1 MKVAMVSEHASPLA
15 VLGGVDAGGQN
26 VHVAALAAEMGRQGA
41 HVVVHTR
48 RDDPHLPQRVPLA
61 PGVFV
66 DHVPAGP
73 PASIPKDELLP
84 HMDAFAA
91 DLAAQWREDRP
102 DVVHAHFW
110 MSGHAAL
117 MAARQLGIPVVHT
130 FHALGVVKRRYQG
143 EMDTSPPER
152 IAIEREIL
160 RRADH
165 VVATCSDE
173 IFELVRMG
181 GARGRLT
188 PIPCGVDLGLF
199 TPDGRRARRR
209 PGLRRI
215 VCVGRLVARKG
226 VGNAISALAA
236 LPDVELVVAGGPPR
250 AQLDRDPEA
259 RRLRALAE
267 ETGVADRVELRGR
280 MGRAD
285 VAALLRSA
293 DAAVCVPWYEPFGIV
308 PLEAMACGAPVV
320 ASAVGGMI
328 DSVVDGVTG
337 VHVPPRDPD
346 RLAEALASLLS
357 DSERLAAYGRAGVE
371 RARRRY
377 GWPRIAAATLD
388 VYARVAA
395 RPRRRAAGSAPVD
408 GAAAPDARRFA
419 LVPSGADHLASLRDA
434 LAELEP
440 DVERLEAWGERLADV
455 LAAGGRLLAV
465 GNGGSAAQAQH
476 LTAELVGRYRTER
489 QPLSAICLHG
499 DTSSLTAIANDYGA
513 EEAFARQVR
522 GHGRPGDVLI
532 ALSTSGRS
540 ANVVRAVEAA
550 NALGMATWALTGS
563 EPSPLADLCDD
574 ALRVRSA
581 DPATTQELHL
591 IALHVLC
598 GAVDRELALRE
609 PAARLPGAASASSAA
624 RPAPARGALGG
635 MARASAR
642 DRSSSS
648 RRRAAR

>member
-15 VLGGVDAGGQN
+15 ALGGVDAGGQN
-26 VHVAALAAEMGRQGA
+26 VHVAALATEMGRQGA
-41 HVVVHTR
+41 HVTVHTR
-48 RDDPHLPQRVPLA
+48 RDDPRLPQRVRLA
-61 PGVFV
+61 RGAVV

-73 PASIPKDELLP
+73 AAPIPKDELLP

-117 MAARQLGIPVVHT
+117 MAARELGIPVVHT

-143 EMDTSPPER
+143 ELDTSPAER
-152 IAIEREIL
+152 IGIERELL

-173 IFELVRMG
+173 LFELVRMG

-188 PIPCGVDLGLF
+188 VVPCGVDLDLF

-209 PGLRRI
+209 PGLKRL

-226 VGNAISALAA
+226 VGNAISALASM
-236 LPDVELVVAGGPPR
+236 PGTELVVAGGPPR
-250 AQLDRDPEA
+250 HQLDRDPEA
-259 RRLRALAE
+259 RRLRALAHE
-267 ETGVADRVELRGR
+267 CGVADRVDLRGR
-280 MGRAD
+280 MDRDD

-293 DAAVCVPWYEPFGIV
+293 DAVVCVPWYEPFGIV
-308 PLEAMACGAPVV
+308 PLEAMACGTPVV

-328 DSVVDGVTG
+328 DSIVDGVTG
-337 VHVPPRDPD
+337 IHVPPRDPD
-346 RLAEALASLLS
+346 RLAEALAPLLA
-357 DSERLAAYGRAGVE
+357 DPERRSVYGSAGVE
-371 RARRRY
+371 RVRRRY

-388 VYARVAA
+388 VYARVAE
-395 RPRRRAAGSAPVD
+395 RPRRRTAGDPLRASAS
-408 GAAAPDARRFA
+408 ASHEARRFA
-419 LVPSGADHLASLRDA
+419 LVPRGVDHLASLREA
-434 LAELEP
+434 LAELEA

-522 GHGRPGDVLI
+522 AHGRPGDVLI

-540 ANVVRAVEAA
+540 PNVVRAVEAA
-550 NALGMATWALTGS
+550 NALGIATWALTGS
-563 EPSPLADLCDD
+563 EPSPLADVSDD
-574 ALRVRSA
+574 VLRMRSA
-581 DPATTQELHL
+581 DAATTQELQL
-591 IALHVLC
+591 VALHVLC

-609 PAARLPGAASASSAA
+609 PAARKAA
-624 RPAPARGALGG
+624 RAHTPAR
-635 MARASAR
+635 R
-642 DRSSSS
+642 RSQATL

>member
-15 VLGGVDAGGQN
+15 ALGGVDAGGQN
-26 VHVAALAAEMGRQGA
+26 VHVAALATEMARQGA
-41 HVVVHTR
+41 QVVVHTR
-48 RDDPHLPQRVPLA
+48 RDDPRLPQRVPLA
-61 PGVFV
+61 PGAVV

-73 PASIPKDELLP
+73 ATEIPKDELLP
-84 HMDAFAA
+84 CMDAFAA
-91 DLAAQWREDRP
+91 DLAAQWREDPP

-117 MAARQLGIPVVHT
+117 MAARELGIPIVQT

-143 EMDTSPPER
+143 EMDTSPAER
-152 IAIEREIL
+152 IAIEKEIL

-173 IFELVRMG
+173 IFELVRLG

-188 PIPCGVDLGLF
+188 AIPCGVDLDLF
-199 TPDGRRARRR
+199 MPEGRRARRR
-209 PGLRRI
+209 PGLRRL
-215 VCVGRLVARKG
+215 VCVGRLVERKG
-226 VGNAISALAA
+226 VGNAISALTT
-236 LPDVELVVAGGPPR
+236 LPDTELVIAGGPPR

-259 RRLRALAE
+259 RRLRALAQQAGIAE
-267 ETGVADRVELRGR
+267 RVELRGR
-280 MGRAD
+280 LDRED

-293 DAAVCVPWYEPFGIV
+293 DAVVCVPWYEPFGIV
-308 PLEAMACGAPVV
+308 PLEAMACATPVV

-337 VHVPPRDPD
+337 VHVPPRDPE
-346 RLAEALASLLS
+346 RLAEALAPLLA
-357 DSERLAAYGRAGVE
+357 DERRRAAYGCAGVE

-388 VYARVAA
+388 VYARVVA
-395 RPRRRAAGSAPVD
+395 RPHAMPRS
-408 GAAAPDARRFA
+408 APDARRFV
-419 LVPSGADHLASLRDA
+419 LVPRGAEHLARLRDA

-440 DVERLEAWGERLADV
+440 DVERIETWGERLADV
-455 LAAGGRLLAV
+455 LLAGGRLLAV

-476 LTAELVGRYRTER
+476 LTAELVGRFRTER

-513 EEAFARQVR
+513 EQAFARQVR
-522 GHGRPGDVLI
+522 AHGRPGDVLV

-540 ANVVRAVEAA
+540 PNVVCAVEAA
-550 NALGMATWALTGS
+550 NALGVATWALTGS
-563 EPSPLADLCDD
+563 APSPLADLCDD

-591 IALHVLC
+591 VALHVLC
-598 GAVDRELALRE
+598 GAIDRELTLRE
-609 PAARLPGAASASSAA
+609 PAARTSAA
-624 RPAPARGALGG
+624 AVSPRRGPAQRRP
-635 MARASAR
+635 
-642 DRSSSS
+642 SSL

>member
-15 VLGGVDAGGQN
+15 ALGGVDAGGQN
-26 VHVAALAAEMGRQGA
+26 VHVAALATEMGRQGA
-41 HVVVHTR
+41 RVVVHTR
-48 RDDPHLPQRVPLA
+48 RDDPCLPQRVRLA
-61 PGVFV
+61 PGVEV

-73 PASIPKDELLP
+73 PTAIPKDELLP

-117 MAARQLGIPVVHT
+117 LAARELGIPVVHT

-143 EMDTSPPER
+143 DLDTSPPQR
-152 IAIEREIL
+152 IAIEKEIL

-173 IFELVRMG
+173 VFELVRMG
-181 GARGRLT
+181 GTRGRLT
-188 PIPCGVDLGLF
+188 VVPCGVDHDLF
-199 TPDGRRARRR
+199 RPDGRRARRR

-226 VGNAISALAA
+226 VGNAISALVQ
-236 LPDVELVVAGGPPR
+236 LPDTELIVAGGPPR
-250 AQLDRDPEA
+250 HRLGEDPEA
-259 RRLRALAE
+259 RRLRALARE
-267 ETGVADRVELRGR
+267 CGVADRVELRGR
-280 MGRAD
+280 MDRED

-293 DAAVCVPWYEPFGIV
+293 DAVACVPWYEPFGIV
-308 PLEAMACGAPVV
+308 PLEAMACGTPVV

-337 VHVPPRDPD
+337 VHVPPRDPE
-346 RLAEALASLLS
+346 RLAEALAPLLA
-357 DSERLAAYGRAGVE
+357 DPERRATYGAAGVE
-371 RARRRY
+371 RVRRRY

-395 RPRRRAAGSAPVD
+395 RPRRRTA
-408 GAAAPDARRFA
+408 GAAAPEHARRFA
-419 LVPSGADHLASLRDA
+419 LVPRGVDHLASLRDA
-434 LAELEP
+434 LAELEA
-440 DVERLEAWGERLADV
+440 DVERIEAWGERLADV

-522 GHGRPGDVLI
+522 GHGRPGDVLV

-540 ANVVRAVEAA
+540 LNVVKAVEAA
-550 NALGMATWALTGS
+550 NALGMATWALTGG

-574 ALRVRSA
+574 VLRVRSA
-581 DPATTQELHL
+581 DTATTQELHL
-591 IALHVLC
+591 VALHVLC

-609 PAARLPGAASASSAA
+609 PAARPTAKGHGAA
-624 RPAPARGALGG
+624 RR
-635 MARASAR
+635 RAQPPL
-642 DRSSSS
+642 

>member
-1 MKVAMVSEHASPLA
+1 MRIAMVSEHASPLA
-15 VLGGVDAGGQN
+15 ALGGVDAGGQN
-26 VHVAALAAEMGRQGA
+26 VHVAALATEMGRQGA
-41 HVVVHTR
+41 HVTVHTR
-48 RDDPHLPQRVPLA
+48 RDDPRLPQRVRLA
-61 PGVFV
+61 PGAVV

-73 PASIPKDELLP
+73 AAPIPKDELLQ

-91 DLAAQWREDRP
+91 DLAAQWREERP

-117 MAARQLGIPVVHT
+117 MAARELGVPVVHT

-143 EMDTSPPER
+143 EMDTSPAER

-173 IFELVRMG
+173 VFELVRMG

-188 PIPCGVDLGLF
+188 VVPCGVDLDLF

-236 LPDVELVVAGGPPR
+236 LPDAELVVAGGPPR
-250 AQLDRDPEA
+250 AQLHRDPEA

-267 ETGVADRVELRGR
+267 QLGVADRVDLRGR

-308 PLEAMACGAPVV
+308 PLEAMACGTPVV

-337 VHVPPRDPD
+337 IHVPPRDPE
-346 RLAEALASLLS
+346 RLAEALAPLLA
-357 DSERLAAYGRAGVE
+357 DRKRRAAFGGAGVD

-395 RPRRRAAGSAPVD
+395 RPRRRAAGSGAPG
-408 GAAAPDARRFA
+408 GADARRFA
-419 LVPSGADHLASLRDA
+419 LVPRGADHLASLRDA

-455 LAAGGRLLAV
+455 LAAGGRLLVA

-499 DTSSLTAIANDYGA
+499 DTSSLTAIANDFGA
-513 EEAFARQVR
+513 EEAFARQVQA
-522 GHGRPGDVLI
+522 HGRPGDVLI

-550 NALGMATWALTGS
+550 NVLGIATWALTGA
-563 EPSPLADLCDD
+563 EPSPLADRCDD
-574 ALRVRSA
+574 ALRMRSA

-591 IALHVLC
+591 VALHVLC

-609 PAARLPGAASASSAA
+609 PSARTPASG
-624 RPAPARGALGG
+624 PAPARTRR
-635 MARASAR
+635 RAAAPL
-642 DRSSSS
+642 

>member
-15 VLGGVDAGGQN
+15 ALGGVDAGGQN
-26 VHVAALAAEMGRQGA
+26 VHVAALATEMGRQGA

-48 RDDPHLPQRVPLA
+48 RDDPRLPQRVRLA
-61 PGVFV
+61 RGAVV

-73 PASIPKDELLP
+73 AAPIPKDELLP

-117 MAARQLGIPVVHT
+117 MAARELGIPVVHT

-143 EMDTSPPER
+143 DLDTSPPQR
-152 IAIEREIL
+152 IGIEKEIL

-173 IFELVRMG
+173 VFELVRMG

-188 PIPCGVDLGLF
+188 VVPCGVELDLF

-209 PGLRRI
+209 PGLRR
-215 VCVGRLVARKG
+215 VVSVGRLVARKG
-226 VGNAISALAA
+226 VGNAISALAR
-236 LPDVELVVAGGPPR
+236 LPETELVIAGGPPR
-250 AQLDRDPEA
+250 HQLHHDPEA

-267 ETGVADRVELRGR
+267 ACGVAERVDVRGR
-280 MGRAD
+280 LDRDD

-293 DAAVCVPWYEPFGIV
+293 DAVVCVPWYEPFGIV
-308 PLEAMACGAPVV
+308 PLEAMACGTPVV
-320 ASAVGGMI
+320 ASAVGGM
-328 DSVVDGVTG
+328 VDTIVDDVTG
-337 VHVPPRDPD
+337 IHVPPRDPD
-346 RLAEALASLLS
+346 RLAEALALLLA
-357 DSERLAAYGRAGVE
+357 DPERRAAYGSAGVD

-395 RPRRRAAGSAPVD
+395 RPLRRAD
-408 GAAAPDARRFA
+408 GAGRATAHRRASDPRRFA
-419 LVPSGADHLASLRDA
+419 LVPRGSDHLASLRDA
-434 LAELEP
+434 LAELEA

-522 GHGRPGDVLI
+522 GHGRPGDVLV

-540 ANVVRAVEAA
+540 VNVVRAVEAA
-550 NALGMATWALTGS
+550 NALGIATWGLTGG

-574 ALRVRSA
+574 VLRVRSA
-581 DPATTQELHL
+581 DAATTQELHL
-591 IALHVLC
+591 VALHVLC
-598 GAVDRELALRE
+598 GAVDRELALRD
-609 PAARLPGAASASSAA
+609 PAARRPA
-624 RPAPARGALGG
+624 RPRAPAR
-635 MARASAR
+635 R
-642 DRSSSS
+642 RSQATL

>member
-15 VLGGVDAGGQN
+15 ALGGVDAGGQN
-26 VHVAALAAEMGRQGA
+26 VHVAALATEMARQGA

-48 RDDPHLPQRVPLA
+48 RDDPRLPQRARLA
-61 PGVFV
+61 PSAVV
-66 DHVPAGP
+66 DHVSAGP
-73 PASIPKDELLP
+73 AAPIPKDELLP
-84 HMDAFAA
+84 YMDAFAA
-91 DLAAQWREDRP
+91 DLAVQWREERP

-117 MAARQLGIPVVHT
+117 MAARELGIPVVHT

-143 EMDTSPPER
+143 EMDTSPAER
-152 IAIEREIL
+152 IGIEKEIL

-173 IFELVRMG
+173 VFELVRMG
-181 GARGRLT
+181 GVRGRLT
-188 PIPCGVDLGLF
+188 VVPCGVDLGLF

-209 PGLRRI
+209 PGRKRI
-215 VCVGRLVARKG
+215 VCVGRLVERKG
-226 VGNAISALAA
+226 IGNAISALAA
-236 LPDVELVVAGGPPR
+236 LPDTELVIAGGPPR
-250 AQLDRDPEA
+250 AQLDADPEA

-267 ETGVADRVELRGR
+267 QAGIADRVELRGR
-280 MGRAD
+280 MDRAD

-293 DAAVCVPWYEPFGIV
+293 DAVVCVPWYEPFGIV
-308 PLEAMACGAPVV
+308 PLEAMACGTPVV

-337 VHVPPRDPD
+337 VHVPPRDPE
-346 RLAEALASLLS
+346 RLAEALAPLLA
-357 DSERLAAYGRAGVE
+357 DPERCARYGSAGVD
-371 RARRRY
+371 RARRRF

-388 VYARVAA
+388 VYARVAG
-395 RPRRRAAGSAPVD
+395 RPRLRAAGAGSEHA
-408 GAAAPDARRFA
+408 GSFA
-419 LVPSGADHLASLRDA
+419 LVPRGADHLASLRDA
-434 LAELEP
+434 LAELEA

-476 LTAELVGRYRTER
+476 LTAELVGRFRIER
-489 QPLSAICLHG
+489 QPLSAICLHA

-522 GHGRPGDVLI
+522 AHGRPGDVLI

-540 ANVVRAVEAA
+540 PNVVHAVEAA
-550 NALGMATWALTGS
+550 NALGIATWALTGP
-563 EPSPLADLCDD
+563 EPSPLADLCDEVLRMRGAD
-574 ALRVRSA
+574 A
-581 DPATTQELHL
+581 ATTQELHL
-591 IALHVLC
+591 VALHVVC
-598 GAVDRELALRE
+598 GAVDRELALR
-609 PAARLPGAASASSAA
+609 
-624 RPAPARGALGG
+624 APATHAATHSRRRARRRDGRDAPAL
-635 MARASAR
+635 
-642 DRSSSS
+642 

>member
-15 VLGGVDAGGQN
+15 ALGGVDAGGQN
-26 VHVAALAAEMGRQGA
+26 VHVAALATEMGRQGA
-41 HVVVHTR
+41 HVTVHTR
-48 RDDPHLPQRVPLA
+48 RDDPRLPQRVRLA
-61 PGVFV
+61 PGAVV

-73 PASIPKDELLP
+73 AAPIPKDELLP
-84 HMDAFAA
+84 YMDAFAA

-117 MAARQLGIPVVHT
+117 MAARELGIPVVHT

-143 EMDTSPPER
+143 DLDTSPPAR
-152 IAIEREIL
+152 IAIEKEIL

-173 IFELVRMG
+173 VFELVRMG

-188 PIPCGVDLGLF
+188 VVPCGVDLDLF
-199 TPDGRRARRR
+199 TPEGRRARRR
-209 PGLRRI
+209 TGRARI
-215 VCVGRLVARKG
+215 ACVGRLVARKG
-226 VGNAISALAA
+226 VGNAISALAQ
-236 LPDVELVVAGGPPR
+236 LPATELVVAGGPAR
-250 AQLDRDPEA
+250 GQLDRDPEA
-259 RRLRALAE
+259 RRLRALAQE
-267 ETGVADRVELRGR
+267 CGVADRVDLRGR
-280 MGRAD
+280 MNRED

-293 DAAVCVPWYEPFGIV
+293 DAVVCVPWYEPFGIV
-308 PLEAMACGAPVV
+308 PLEAMACGTPVV

-328 DSVVDGVTG
+328 DSVVDDVTG
-337 VHVPPRDPD
+337 IHVPPRDPD
-346 RLAEALASLLS
+346 RLAEALAPLLA
-357 DSERLAAYGRAGVE
+357 DPERRAVYGSAGVE

-377 GWPRIAAATLD
+377 GWPRVAAATLD
-388 VYARVAA
+388 VYARVAG
-395 RPRRRAAGSAPVD
+395 RPRARGGTAAS
-408 GAAAPDARRFA
+408 GALFAGASPEARRFA
-419 LVPSGADHLASLRDA
+419 LVPRGVDHLASLRDA
-434 LAELEP
+434 LAELEA

-455 LAAGGRLLAV
+455 LAAGGRLLAA

-540 ANVVRAVEAA
+540 PNVVRAVEAA
-550 NALGMATWALTGS
+550 NALGIATWALTGS
-563 EPSPLADLCDD
+563 APSPLADRCDE

-581 DPATTQELHL
+581 DAATTQELHL
-591 IALHVLC
+591 VALHVLC

-609 PAARLPGAASASSAA
+609 PSARA
-624 RPAPARGALGG
+624 RAVNHAPARR
-635 MARASAR
+635 RAQAPL
-642 DRSSSS
+642 